1 MTRKLLLAAAAA
13 LLLLLAPAAADAA
26 TVKVYF
32 TRGEQLSPV
41 DRDIPNGAGV
51 VAATV
56 QALLDGPTP
65 AETSAGYGTAIP
77 DGSKL
82 ASARI
87 DAAQRL
93 ALLDFTGTFGSAK
106 TLPNGDD
113 QFREVYGARLAQV
126 VYTISALTGLD
137 GVNVHVPGQT
147 PRTLS
152 RKDFER
158 TRFTPPQTPKV
169 KTPAPADPRAV
180 QASLA
185 ALSYL
190 PPEAVTGTF
199 DYRTQQA
206 VTAFQAW
213 ERLARDGVVGAQ
225 TAKRLTV
232 AAKPLPISSSPGR
245 HVEIYRQRGVVLLV
259 DGATLVRAIHT
270 STGIGGDAPDLGTPP
285 GSFKIY
291 RKELRSWSIP
301 YKSWLPYAAY
311 WNAGWALHG
320 YGVVPSRPASHGC
333 ARLPMP
339 EAKIIYDFVSV
350 GTPVR
355 VI

>member
-1 MTRKLLLAAAAA
+1 MARKLILIAA
-13 LLLLLAPAAADAA
+13 LLLLVSPAAAEAA
-26 TVKVYF
+26 PVKVYF
-32 TRGEQLSPV
+32 TRGEQLAPV
-41 DRDIPNGAGV
+41 QRDVPNGAGV
-51 VAATV
+51 LTATI
-56 QALLDGPTP
+56 QALLAGPTA
-65 AETSAGYGTAIP
+65 AETRAGYGSAIP
-77 DGSKL
+77 DGSQL

-87 DAAQRL
+87 DASKRL
-93 ALLDFTGTFGSAK
+93 AILDFSGTFGSAEQ
-106 TLPNGDD
+106 LPNSEQ
-113 QFREVYGARLAQV
+113 QFNDVYGARLAQV

-137 GVNVHVPGQT
+137 SVSVHVPGQDV
-147 PRTLS
+147 RTLS
-152 RKDFER
+152 REDFER

-180 QASLA
+180 QTSLA
-185 ALSYL
+185 ALGYL
-190 PPEAVTGTF
+190 PPDAVTGTY

-213 ERLARDGVVGAQ
+213 EGLARDGVVGSQ
-225 TAKRLTV
+225 TAKRLSV
-232 AAKPLPISSSPGR
+232 AGRPLPLLRSPGR
-245 HVEIYRQRGVVLLV
+245 HVEIYRRRGVVLLI

-270 STGIGGDAPDLGTPP
+270 STGIGGDNPDLGTPP

-291 RKELRSWSIP
+291 RKELRSWSVP
-301 YKSWLPYAAY
+301 YKSWLPYASY

-320 YGVVPSRPASHGC
+320 YGDVPSRPASHGC

-339 EAKIIYDFVSV
+339 EAKIVYDFVSI